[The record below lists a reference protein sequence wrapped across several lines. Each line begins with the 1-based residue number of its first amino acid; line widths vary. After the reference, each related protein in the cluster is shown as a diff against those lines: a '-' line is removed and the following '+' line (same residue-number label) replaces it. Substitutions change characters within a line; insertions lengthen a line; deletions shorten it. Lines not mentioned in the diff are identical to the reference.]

1 MRSQRCIKSSPAFTW
16 SGHSV
21 AQSYKSIFACVP
33 ILMYFAS
40 MMLLGVTVNFQL
52 IGLNV
57 FNGINMSETEFTINL
72 QYLIYTIS
80 LTGKY

>member
-1 MRSQRCIKSSPAFTW
+1 
-16 SGHSV
+16 
-21 AQSYKSIFACVP
+21 
-33 ILMYFAS
+33 